1 MGNNR
6 LRIMS
11 IVGAR
16 PNMMKI
22 APLLAELCLHE
33 EIEPVL
39 VHTGQHYDY
48 SMSQVFFDQL
58 HLPHPDYNL
67 EVGSGKHYAQTA
79 EIMRKFGELVEH
91 DRPDMVL
98 VAGDVNSTLACALVA
113 AKERIPVAHVEA
125 GLRSF
130 DRTMPEEINRIL
142 TDALSDLLFT
152 TEESANRNLSNEG
165 VDPGKVFF
173 VGNLMIDSLMRAME
187 RSRASSLRSEL
198 GLNAQ
203 AYAVLTL
210 HRPSNVDDQD
220 QLTRT
225 LDAIAQVA
233 QRIPV
238 IFPAHPRTARNIE
251 AAREAAGLRAVR
263 TWNGGEIAGPGLW
276 MMPPASYLDFLDLI
290 QHAVMVITDSG
301 GVQEETTF
309 LGVPCLTYRDNT
321 ERPVTVSMGTN
332 KVVGRDPGRLLDNAL
347 DVLENGGTD
356 RSTVL
361 RPPLWD
367 GQTAPRIVH
376 ILKEAWQQHLRLY
389 RGACASVTQSALS
402 ESSSLTQAIEALRTW
417 IETRQ
422 FAGYEP
428 FDLLNSPYLSGAW
441 ARKALPAILLIQAG
455 KRFAGLRLRQTLK
468 IPPSRNPKALGLCL
482 SAYCDL
488 AQAGYDVSAEAAWLK
503 NELIRLRSP
512 RETEYCWGYDWDYVS
527 LRGTRLPVFA
537 PNCIASYFCGT
548 AMMEMHKVFADS
560 EALEIAESVARFLA
574 TRLNR
579 SFESADEVCFSYTP
593 NDKMQ
598 IYNSSAL
605 TGAFLARRAACGKT
619 GLPFA
624 GTQSHGFSAKRPTA
638 SGRMVLRAASAATL
652 DRQFS

>member
-22 APLLAELCLHE
+22 APLMAELRLHK

-58 HLPHPDYNL
+58 PLQPPDYNL
-67 EVGSGKHYAQTA
+67 EVGSGKHYTQTA

-91 DRPDMVL
+91 DRPDMVV
-98 VAGDVNSTLACALVA
+98 VAGDVNSTIACALVA

-142 TDALSDLLFT
+142 TDALSELLFT
-152 TEESANRNLSNEG
+152 TEESANQNLSNEG
-165 VDPGKVFF
+165 VDPAKVFF
-173 VGNLMIDSLMRAME
+173 VGNLMIDSLMSAME
-187 RSRASSLRSEL
+187 MSRGSSLRSAL

-210 HRPSNVDDQD
+210 HRPCNVDDKD
-220 QLTRT
+220 QLMRT

-238 IFPAHPRTARNIE
+238 IFPAHPRTAQNIE
-251 AAREAAGLRAVR
+251 AARATDGLRAVR
-263 TWNGGEIAGPGLW
+263 TWNGKEIAGPGLW

-309 LGVPCLTYRDNT
+309 LGVPCLTYRNNT

-332 KVVGRDPGRLLDNAL
+332 RLVGRDPRRLLDSAL
-347 DVLENGGTD
+347 NVLENGGLEG
-356 RSTVL
+356 SALV

-367 GQTAPRIVH
+367 GQTASRIVR
-376 ILKEAWQQHLRLY
+376 ILKQAWQRNLVD
-389 RGACASVTQSALS
+389 AA
-402 ESSSLTQAIEALRTW
+402 
-417 IETRQ
+417 
-422 FAGYEP
+422 EP
-428 FDLLNSPYLSGAW
+428 VPL
-441 ARKALPAILLIQAG
+441 
-455 KRFAGLRLRQTLK
+455 
-468 IPPSRNPKALGLCL
+468 
-482 SAYCDL
+482 
-488 AQAGYDVSAEAAWLK
+488 
-503 NELIRLRSP
+503 
-512 RETEYCWGYDWDYVS
+512 
-527 LRGTRLPVFA
+527 
-537 PNCIASYFCGT
+537 
-548 AMMEMHKVFADS
+548 
-560 EALEIAESVARFLA
+560 
-574 TRLNR
+574 
-579 SFESADEVCFSYTP
+579 
-593 NDKMQ
+593 
-598 IYNSSAL
+598 
-605 TGAFLARRAACGKT
+605 
-619 GLPFA
+619 
-624 GTQSHGFSAKRPTA
+624 
-638 SGRMVLRAASAATL
+638 
-652 DRQFS
+652 